1 MFQETRYF
9 QSIVS
14 LCSAKGSKLEF
25 SEEKSEHVENE
36 HESPIGALYSPERTD
51 HNVRGTEF

>member
-14 LCSAKGSKLEF
+14 LCSAQGSKLEF

-36 HESPIGALYSPERTD
+36 HESQISALNSPE
-51 HNVRGTEF
+51 

>member
-14 LCSAKGSKLEF
+14 LCSAQGSKLEF
-25 SEEKSEHVENE
+25 SEERSEHVENE
-36 HESPIGALYSPERTD
+36 HGSPISALYRPE
-51 HNVRGTEF
+51 

>member
-14 LCSAKGSKLEF
+14 LCSAQGSKLEF

-36 HESPIGALYSPERTD
+36 HGSPISALYRPERTD
-51 HNVRGTEF
+51 HNLIGTEF